1 VSRCV
6 SAEARGEPPNY
17 VYNNPIGNVRIYGRS
32 SRLGDDGRRE
42 ERVVVTYVLVRLDR
56 GDVIKFAWARCF
68 WVELPT
74 AGQGKRLARGQTQTD
89 RQTGVELS

>member
-1 VSRCV
+1 MLGPGPVLRCV

-56 GDVIKFAWARCF
+56 GDVINLHGLAGSVPTGA
-68 WVELPT
+68 T
-74 AGQGKRLARGQTQTD
+74 AGQGKRLARGQTD
-89 RQTGVELS
+89 RC